1 MANIPG
7 NYRQQLCRS
16 RRDSGGRE
24 ADCLRDLQAAD
35 RQPQVNAPDVQVHKV
50 VVAVEAHPAA
60 RCSGVTV
67 RQRSVTARTTLP

>member
-1 MANIPG
+1 
-7 NYRQQLCRS
+7 
-16 RRDSGGRE
+16 
-24 ADCLRDLQAAD
+24 LRDLQAAD

-67 RQRSVTARTTLP
+67 RQRPVKARMTLP